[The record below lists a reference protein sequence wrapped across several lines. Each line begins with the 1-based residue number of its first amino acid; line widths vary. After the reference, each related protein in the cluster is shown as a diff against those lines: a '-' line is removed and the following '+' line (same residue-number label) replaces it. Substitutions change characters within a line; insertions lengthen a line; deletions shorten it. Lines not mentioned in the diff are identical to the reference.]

1 MTEITAKKKDSEK
14 SVKVSY
20 DMPETLDALV
30 EKFGAEAVAGAAT
43 DSFTISIQ
51 SVIRRNFDKSQ
62 EEIEA
67 AVAAWLPGVRQAG
80 DRLGEHVDPGGQG
93 LAVAAGVAQALGI
106 ARRLDAHGEPI
117 AVHDFPHL
125 HRRQVDGG

>member
-67 AVAAWLPGVRQAG
+67 AVASWLPGVRQAG
-80 DRLGEHVDPGGQG
+80 VKKSPAEKAKAAFASMSAEERAAF
-93 LAVAAGVAQALGI
+93 LAELQAG
-106 ARRLDAHGEPI
+106 
-117 AVHDFPHL
+117 
-125 HRRQVDGG
+125 

>member
-80 DRLGEHVDPGGQG
+80 VKKSPAVDTRLRSVIPPLPSIHSVLSQLFNKSD
-93 LAVAAGVAQALGI
+93 
-106 ARRLDAHGEPI
+106 
-117 AVHDFPHL
+117 
-125 HRRQVDGG
+125 